1 MRALW
6 SALLALAA
14 LAPGGQAPPERI
26 RELHARMEQVMG
38 PLPHS
43 DRAPLDIEVIQ
54 SVREPAYERRKIL
67 FTPEPGDR
75 VPAWLLIPHKRE
87 PRAAAVLCLHQT
99 VKVGKD
105 EVVGI
110 NARPNREIAKELA
123 ERGFI
128 VLAPDYPNF
137 GEYKVDPYAMG
148 YASATRKGIWNHSR
162 AVDVLASMAEVDPER
177 IGAAG
182 HSLGGHNS
190 LFLAAFDSRV
200 RAVVTSCGF
209 TSFRKYKGGDLTGW
223 SHKGYM
229 PRIAEVFNRDPAKM
243 PFDFVDI
250 FECIAPRAVFI
261 NAPLSDDNFDVSGVK
276 ETVQAAMAFY
286 KRHNAAAHLVV
297 EHPNCGHDFPPDVR
311 NRAYEFLREHLRP
324 RR

>member
-1 MRALW
+1 MLRPAC
-6 SALLALAA
+6 ALLALAGVA
-14 LAPGGQAPPERI
+14 AAQPRKVEI
-26 RELHARMEQVMG
+26 HSRMERVMG
-38 PLPHS
+38 PFKTS
-43 DRAPLDIEVIQ
+43 ERVPLDVEVIET
-54 SVREPAYERRKIL
+54 VREPAYERRKIT

-87 PRAAAVLCLHQT
+87 PRAAAVVCLHQT
-99 VKVGKD
+99 VKTGKD

-110 NARPNREIAKELA
+110 NARPNRDMGKELA

-137 GEYKVDPYAMG
+137 GEYKVDVYAMG
-148 YASATRKGIWNHSR
+148 YASATRKGIWNHVR
-162 AVDVLASMAEVDPER
+162 AVDLLVSLPEVDPGR

-190 LFLAAFDSRV
+190 LLLAAFDERI

-229 PRIAEVFNRDPAKM
+229 PRIAEVFGKDPARM

-261 NAPLSDDNFDVSGVK
+261 NAPLNDDNFDVSGVDD
-276 ETVQAAMAFY
+276 TVRAALPFY
-286 KRHNAAAHLVV
+286 KRHRAEDRLIV
-297 EHPNCGHDFPPDVR
+297 EHPACGHDFPPDVR
-311 NRAYEFLREHLRP
+311 ERAYAFLKRHLARLP
-324 RR
+324 